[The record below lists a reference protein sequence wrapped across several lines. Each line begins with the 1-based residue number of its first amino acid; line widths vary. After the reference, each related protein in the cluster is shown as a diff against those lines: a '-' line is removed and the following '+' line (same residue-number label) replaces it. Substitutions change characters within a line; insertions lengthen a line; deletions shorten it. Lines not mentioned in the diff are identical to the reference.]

1 MTKNKKPACFNA
13 ANERMKYKYAKHL
26 RRIGQKDEKTI
37 LAALKHIR
45 DFEIF
50 VNFAGFE
57 CFNDDFA
64 DKYIQGMFR
73 DDYSLSY
80 ISDNIRALKD
90 FLNWLERQRGYR
102 SRIDYNH
109 IDYLNIS
116 RNQRRTAKA
125 KNYQK
130 AHKFEKII
138 EAIRLM
144 PERNDRQRRDK
155 AIVSLQALCTLRVS
169 ELRTVKLKNL
179 IEEDGAYFIDVCPK
193 NVQSKFAKTRLA
205 VFVPLPDDIKA
216 NVLNWRDFLKFIG
229 FTDNDPLFPAVDNS
243 FNRENLLEANI
254 RASGIK
260 SNTTIR
266 NIFKTCFENAGMEY
280 LKPHSFRHTLARYAQ
295 TKSPQFLNA
304 VRQNLGNSSIDTT
317 LNSYG
322 QLSDYDQRRIISE
335 NNF

>member
-1 MTKNKKPACFNA
+1 MTKDKKPARFNA

-37 LAALKHIR
+37 LAALKHVR

-57 CFNDDFA
+57 CFNDDIA

-80 ISDNIRALKD
+80 ISDNICAFKD

-125 KNYQK
+125 KNYQR
-130 AHKFEKII
+130 AHKFDQII
-138 EAIRLM
+138 AAIRLM
-144 PERNDRQRRDK
+144 PDTSDRDKRDK

-169 ELRTVKLKNL
+169 ELRTVKHKNL

-216 NVLNWRDFLKFIG
+216 NVLNWRDFLVSIG
-229 FTDNDPLFPAVDNS
+229 STGNDPLFPAIDNN
-243 FNRENLLEANI
+243 FNRDNLLEANI
-254 RASGIK
+254 RANGIK

-280 LKPHSFRHTLARYAQ
+280 LRPHSFRHTLTRYAQ

-322 QLSDYDQRRIISE
+322 QLSDHDQRRVITE
-335 NNF
+335 TKF